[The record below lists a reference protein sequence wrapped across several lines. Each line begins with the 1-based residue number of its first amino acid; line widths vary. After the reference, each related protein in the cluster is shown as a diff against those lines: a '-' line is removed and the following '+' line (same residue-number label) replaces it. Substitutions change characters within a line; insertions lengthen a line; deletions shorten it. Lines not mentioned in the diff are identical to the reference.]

1 MIVSVVSM
9 FFVHGPVVIDRLLF
23 DLVLQV
29 LPEFFR
35 SESMLVVGNICVVRR
50 LLQSVSNVV
59 PRGGMVG

>member
-35 SESMLVVGNICVVRR
+35 SGEYVGCGKY
-50 LLQSVSNVV
+50 L
-59 PRGGMVG
+59 RG